1 MLVSE
6 VPRRF
11 FSAAALALT
20 FAFTAPAL
28 AATLPPGDTPSFHS
42 VSPLSVADVCLLS
55 AVLRVDPMRDQAG
68 VRRWYLRV
76 GQLLSSGYP
85 EATVTV
91 RLDTAAGHM
100 TAIVPARSVVV
111 VNAAT
116 HDDVLAAS
124 VTGVTMQDGT
134 SAACVPRPMPTGIAA
149 ANELQGGPARPVV
162 IASALAADAPMTC
175 AERFTPGGYTSPDG
189 RRDQLTL
196 ASGEILG
203 MDSYTF
209 MAGGGLRLRLLSG
222 NFGGPAVRTAAAA
235 AQRASFAPAV
245 LRCLPLSRPFPLT
258 VSL

>member
-1 MLVSE
+1 L
-6 VPRRF
+6 
-11 FSAAALALT
+11 FSPAVLALT
-20 FAFTAPAL
+20 IAFAAPAH

-55 AVLRVDPMRDQAG
+55 AVRRVDPMRDQAG

-111 VNAAT
+111 VNTAT

-149 ANELQGGPARPVV
+149 ANELQGGPARPVA
-162 IASALAADAPMTC
+162 IASALVADAPMTC
-175 AERFTPGGYTSPDG
+175 AERFAPGGYTSPDG
-189 RRDQLTL
+189 RRDQLTVGS
-196 ASGEILG
+196 AEVLG
-203 MDSYTF
+203 LNSYTF
-209 MAGGGLRLRLLSG
+209 MAGAGTALRLLSG
-222 NFGGPAVRTAAAA
+222 NFGVPGVKTAADAA
-235 AQRASFAPAV
+235 RHTSLAPAV
-245 LRCLPLSRPFPLT
+245 LRCVPLTRPFPLM
-258 VSL
+258 VLM